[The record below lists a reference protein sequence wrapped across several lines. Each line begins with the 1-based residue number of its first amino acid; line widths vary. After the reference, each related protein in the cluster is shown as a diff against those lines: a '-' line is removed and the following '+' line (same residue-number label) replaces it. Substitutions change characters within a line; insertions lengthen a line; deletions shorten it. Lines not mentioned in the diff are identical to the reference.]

1 MTMAE
6 TMELTSLNNRRIW
19 RLTWPVL
26 VSLLM
31 QHLVGMTDTAF
42 LGRVGEVEL
51 GAAALG
57 SIYFLAVYMVGF
69 GFSVGAQIIMARRN
83 GEGNFAG
90 IGRIFFCCCQFM
102 VVLAALLFLLS
113 RFLTPLILRSVITS
127 EAVYTETIRYLD
139 WRTLGFFV
147 VFQAVMFR
155 AFFVAVTDT
164 KVLTLSSVVMLL
176 TNTALN
182 YVLIFGKCGL
192 PALGVAGAAVA
203 SVIAEGAGV
212 IFFIVYIK
220 WRVDAVKY
228 ALNSVGRFSWKLL
241 GEIMNTSIWTMLQL
255 FIAVG
260 IWFWF
265 FLAVEHLGEQSLAV
279 GNIIRSVSSIS
290 FMILSAFATVTSSLV
305 SNLIGAGHSD
315 QVIKLVR
322 RMVMLAF
329 VGTGIS
335 LLLFCLF
342 PVPVLRIFT
351 DSEALIE
358 ATRATTYAIV
368 INTLI
373 QTAAYILFN
382 AVTGTGNTRV
392 ALLIELVATAVYAA
406 AIYQVVTVWRSNMA
420 WCWLCDSSYALTV
433 GVISFLYLWS
443 GRWKNRRV

>member
-1 MTMAE
+1 
-6 TMELTSLNNRRIW
+6 
-19 RLTWPVL
+19 
-26 VSLLM
+26 
-31 QHLVGMTDTAF
+31 
-42 LGRVGEVEL
+42 
-51 GAAALG
+51 
-57 SIYFLAVYMVGF
+57 
-69 GFSVGAQIIMARRN
+69 
-83 GEGNFAG
+83 
-90 IGRIFFCCCQFM
+90 
-102 VVLAALLFLLS
+102 
-113 RFLTPLILRSVITS
+113 
-127 EAVYTETIRYLD
+127 
-139 WRTLGFFV
+139 
-147 VFQAVMFR
+147 
-155 AFFVAVTDT
+155 
-164 KVLTLSSVVMLL
+164 
-176 TNTALN
+176 
-182 YVLIFGKCGL
+182 
-192 PALGVAGAAVA
+192 
-203 SVIAEGAGV
+203 
-212 IFFIVYIK
+212 
-220 WRVDAVKY
+220 
-228 ALNSVGRFSWKLL
+228 
-241 GEIMNTSIWTMLQL
+241 
-255 FIAVG
+255 
-260 IWFWF
+260 
-265 FLAVEHLGEQSLAV
+265 
-279 GNIIRSVSSIS
+279 
-290 FMILSAFATVTSSLV
+290 MILSAFATVTSSLV

-351 DSEALIE
+351 DSEVLIE